1 MSAETTASP
10 TAAAVGTPD
19 HVVVGVDDTV
29 KGSGPVLWACQEAG
43 RRHAAV
49 QVVSACP
56 VEVGPQPTR
65 PATYLG
71 TDPTEAM
78 HRSLDDLTR
87 KVCEGVEVL
96 PSRVEDGAPA
106 RVLVNALDEH
116 SLMLVVGRRTRAG
129 LEHLLLGSTS
139 ILVAGR
145 ASAPVVVVPDQW
157 SPEETAS
164 SPVVVGLSGEDDE
177 PLLRFGFERAAAL
190 HVPLVAVHAW
200 EIPALLSWSPG
211 EIAEARSDVSAALD
225 QRLERWCAEFPDVEV
240 VTAVPAERPVDAVLE
255 AARVGQ
261 LVVVGRHTRDARHVG
276 PRLGSTARGVL
287 HHATVPVAVVPL
299 QRSSAEPEPH
309 EQATADVW
317 APMY

>member
-1 MSAETTASP
+1 MSAETTASR
-10 TAAAVGTPD
+10 TAAPVGTTA
-19 HVVVGVDDTV
+19 HIVVGVEDTLN
-29 KGSGPVLWACQEAG
+29 GSGPLLWACQEAG
-43 RRHAAV
+43 RRHAAL

-71 TDPTEAM
+71 TDPTEAV
-78 HRSLDDLTR
+78 HRSLEALTR
-87 KVCEGVEVL
+87 KVCTDVDVL
-96 PSRVEDGAPA
+96 PSRVEDGAPP
-106 RVLVNALDEH
+106 RVLVDALDEH

-129 LEHLLLGSTS
+129 LAHLLLGSTS
-139 ILVAGR
+139 VAVAGR
-145 ASAPVVVVPDQW
+145 ASVPVVVVPDKW
-157 SPEETAS
+157 LPEETAS

-211 EIAEARSDVSAALD
+211 EIAEARGDVSAALD

-240 VTAVPAERPVDAVLE
+240 VTAAPAERPVDAVLE
-255 AARVGQ
+255 ASRVGQ
-261 LVVVGRHTRDARHVG
+261 LVIVGRHTRDARHVG
-276 PRLGSTARGVL
+276 PRVGSTARGVL

-299 QRSSAEPEPH
+299 QRSEAEAEPH
-309 EQATADVW
+309 EQITSDVW
-317 APMY
+317 APTF